1 MQRSSLFN
9 GKPVTDT
16 RFVYTELLPDGLIG
30 VAGET
35 TPPPGERVNVL
46 PRNFANQLLSG
57 VADGAGKCLGLA
69 VVSAIDFSRQSLTL
83 YTPVLRYVIRIVLFG
98 DLYLDQNWQE
108 LHLRRLAHF

>member
-1 MQRSSLFN
+1 VQRSSLFN

-46 PRNFANQLLSG
+46 PRNFANQLLCG